1 MRIDSNQVINVN
13 MIYDHWES
21 ETSECLPQLHS
32 VTGNDICHKI
42 YYWKGPCFQNV
53 CKDPSNLTNC
63 LKKKNI
69 C

>member
-32 VTGNDICHKI
+32 VTSNDICHK
-42 YYWKGPCFQNV
+42 
-53 CKDPSNLTNC
+53 NLLLERSMFSKC
-63 LKKKNI
+63 L
-69 C
+69 